1 MVAKVIT
8 IAHNYQHPIVHQIVR
23 QNNGIIGGTT
33 GICRAGR
40 ELCGKNNRTAVVCSV
55 AFMIEDF
62 ITSSNGTVKALTPVA
77 RIKNGEYYTPRCPMI
92 KEQKISRATLKPKVI
107 EDAAKKY
114 PDAPIGVNIN
124 NCVAIKSREEI
135 SFIFNATKAIHV
147 LEKIAKSK
155 ESDVAVLVGNTN
167 VNLYV
172 KKIIEP
178 KFPDFKIVS
187 VPDDLQC
194 PPHLQI
200 ALGDIILPWED
211 AVSKYGKE
219 NVGVVAHAE
228 NDLYLTDWILNAG
241 GQISGSG
248 GMFSTIKNSEKQ
260 AFIVATEEGLPER
273 IRNEIPGKTIMSP
286 NVLCP
291 NMKFIGRE
299 NGWWVKNAIKLA
311 KNGEEVAGRLI
322 VKNSTYP
329 YYEFEYV
336 GGGKVI
342 EKGDNNLI
350 LGPCEIVVDPK
361 FIDGAAKSLETLF
374 Q

>member
-1 MVAKVIT
+1 MAKVIA
-8 IAHNYQHPIVHQIVR
+8 IAHNYQRPIVQQVVR

-33 GICRAGR
+33 GICRAGKEMR
-40 ELCGKNNRTAVVCSV
+40 AKGNRTAVVSSV
-55 AFMIEDF
+55 AFMVEDF
-62 ITSSNGTVKALTPVA
+62 ITLSGGTVKTLTPVA
-77 RIKNGEYYTPRCPMI
+77 WIKNGEYHVSRCPMI
-92 KEQKISRATLKPKVI
+92 RERGNSMGTLKPKVI

-124 NCVAIKSREEI
+124 NCIAIKGRKEV
-135 SFIFNATKAIHV
+135 SFIFNATKAIHI
-147 LEKIAKSK
+147 LEEIAKSK

-172 KKIIEP
+172 KKIIGS
-178 KFPDFKIVS
+178 KFPNFEIVS
-187 VPDDLQC
+187 VPDYLQC

-200 ALGDIILPWED
+200 AAGDIMLAWED
-211 AVSKYGKE
+211 AVGEYGRE
-219 NVGVVAHAE
+219 NVGVVSHAE
-228 NDLYLTDWILNAG
+228 NDPYLTDWVLNIG

-248 GMFSTIKNSEKQ
+248 GMFSTVKNSEKPVY
-260 AFIVATEEGLPER
+260 IVATEEGLPER
-273 IRNEIPGKTIMSP
+273 IRNEIFGKTIVSP
-286 NVLCP
+286 NTLCP

-311 KNGEEVAGRLI
+311 KKNGEVAGRLI

-336 GGGKVI
+336 GGGRVI
-342 EKGDNNLI
+342 EKGDNSLI
-350 LGPCEIVVDPK
+350 LGPCEIVVDHE
-361 FIDGAAKSLETLF
+361 FMDAATKSFEAMF

>member
-1 MVAKVIT
+1 MAKVIT
-8 IAHNYQHPIVHQIVR
+8 IAHNYQHPIVHQITR

-33 GICRAGR
+33 GICKAGR
-40 ELCGKNNRTAVVCSV
+40 EMRGKSNRTAVVCSV
-55 AFMIEDF
+55 AFMVEDF

-77 RIKNGEYYTPRCPMI
+77 RIKNGEYHTSRCPMI
-92 KEQKISRATLKPKVI
+92 KEQKISRVTLKPKVI

-114 PDAPIGVNIN
+114 PDAPMGVNIN
-124 NCVAIKSREEI
+124 NCVAIKSREEV
-135 SFIFNATKAIHV
+135 SFVFNATKAIHV
-147 LEKIAKSK
+147 LEEIAKSK
-155 ESDVAVLVGNTN
+155 ESDVVVLVGNTN

-178 KFPDFKIVS
+178 KFPNFEIVS
-187 VPDDLQC
+187 VPDNLQC

-200 ALGDIILPWED
+200 APGDIILPWEN
-211 AVSKYGKE
+211 AVSKYGRE

-228 NDLYLTDWILNAG
+228 NDPYLTDWILNNG

-248 GMFSTIKNSEKQ
+248 GMFSTVKNSEKHV
-260 AFIVATEEGLPER
+260 FIVATEEGLPER
-273 IRNEIPGKTIMSP
+273 IRNEIPGKTIASP

-311 KNGEEVAGRLI
+311 KKNGEVAGRLI

-350 LGPCEIVVDPK
+350 LGPCEIVVDQE
-361 FIDGAAKSLETLF
+361 IMDAAARSLETLF